1 MTKIIYSAILFFV
14 SVAVSYSQHDT
25 GENQNA
31 ILNSILPGKR
41 LTQEDFVI
49 NKKPG
54 EAPVSLNEIFRYNI
68 RAGQPVYYTLDD
80 GTTITGT
87 LLEKIVT
94 TVKIK
99 ESSSGRIY
107 IFNLEPESI
116 ELAPNQ
122 TYGAPYYYQY

>member
-99 ESSSGRIY
+99 ESSSGRIH
-107 IFNLEPESI
+107 IQP
-116 ELAPNQ
+116 
-122 TYGAPYYYQY
+122 GAGVN